1 MLPMIRTLA
10 ASCLCLATLAAH
22 ADEAQIRKVLEAKL
36 GGVRVESVRPAPVKG
51 LFEVQF
57 RTPEGPQI
65 VYTDAQATSIIVGSI
80 YDTRTDRNLT
90 EEQLSK
96 LLVIKFDSLPL
107 EDAVK
112 IKRGSGRRVLVMF
125 SDPHCPACQKFEQE
139 LARVDDIT
147 IYVFMYPVIHP
158 ELAEHSR
165 AIWCSPDRARA
176 WLDLALRGK
185 PPVADGNCE
194 TPIDKNL
201 ALGAQLGVNAT
212 PTLFLA
218 NGERL
223 RGGLTTAA
231 LQKTLDDVTRP
242 TKPN

>member
-1 MLPMIRTLA
+1 MPPIRMLA
-10 ASCLCLATLAAH
+10 ASLLCLVVLPAL
-22 ADEAQIRKVLEAKL
+22 ADEARIRRVVEAKL
-36 GGVRVESVRPAPVKG
+36 GGVRVESVQPAPVKG
-51 LFEVQF
+51 LFEVRF
-57 RTPEGPQI
+57 RTQEGPQI
-65 VYTDAQATSIIVGSI
+65 VYTDAEATSIIIGSI
-80 YDTRTDRNLT
+80 YDAKTNRNLT
-90 EEQLSK
+90 EEQLNK
-96 LLVIKFDSLPL
+96 LLAIKFDSLPL

-112 IKRGSGRRVLVMF
+112 IKRGSGRRVLAMF
-125 SDPHCPACQKFEQE
+125 SDPHCPACQKFEKE

-185 PPVADGNCE
+185 RPVADAQCD

-201 ALGAQLGVNAT
+201 ALGAKLGVNAT

-223 RGGLTTAA
+223 RGGLGTAA
-231 LQKTLDDVTRP
+231 LQETLDAVAP
-242 TKPN
+242 LTKAN